1 MCFVEFLTAAV
12 LNQTP
17 ISQNTLPYLKP
28 GDNVAFFD
36 NCEIRE
42 ASFLCSSLKDSM
54 TPKEVISEI
63 LSTEDEIRNFC
74 KTNQLSNDGEH
85 IFR

>member
-1 MCFVEFLTAAV
+1 MYFVELLTEAV
-12 LNQTP
+12 FNQTP
-17 ISQNTLPYLKP
+17 ISQDTLSYLKP

-54 TPKEVISEI
+54 TPKEVISEF

-74 KTNQLSNDGEH
+74 KTNRLSNDGEH

>member
-1 MCFVEFLTAAV
+1 MI
-12 LNQTP
+12 NQTP
-17 ISQNTLPYLKP
+17 ICKNTLSHLKP

-54 TPKEVISEI
+54 TPKEVISEF

-74 KTNQLSNDGEH
+74 KTNQLSTDGEH